1 MLTKER
7 VQIRSLALLAIL
19 VAMCVTLRIFKII
32 DIPNVQP
39 VTDMIMIV
47 TLTMGA
53 GFGFAL
59 SALTMILS
67 NIYLGFG
74 IWTIPQIMAYVGCV
88 LVVILLDKTTPLKQH
103 FWMQVIV
110 ATLLGYV
117 YGLLINF
124 GMSIWGGWSSF
135 LGYVAGS
142 FLFDTYHCLGNLGF
156 YFVLYKPLTLALN
169 NYKRKAGIS
178 YD

>member
-67 NIYLGFG
+67 NYLSRL
-74 IWTIPQIMAYVGCV
+74 WN
-88 LVVILLDKTTPLKQH
+88 LDYPPD
-103 FWMQVIV
+103 
-110 ATLLGYV
+110 
-117 YGLLINF
+117 YGLCWLCF
-124 GMSIWGGWSSF
+124 SSNP
-135 LGYVAGS
+135 
-142 FLFDTYHCLGNLGF
+142 T
-156 YFVLYKPLTLALN
+156 
-169 NYKRKAGIS
+169 
-178 YD
+178 

>member
-124 GMSIWGGWSSF
+124 GMSIWG
-135 LGYVAGS
+135 VAGHP
-142 FLFDTYHCLGNLGF
+142 F
-156 YFVLYKPLTLALN
+156 
-169 NYKRKAGIS
+169 
-178 YD
+178 